1 MTGSLYARMYAKFPT
16 DGERVLLDMNCG
28 RKITWTMAAEWSARY
43 ADFLYRLGL
52 KKGDRIATRVEKS
65 PEFFLL
71 YLACLRGGLV
81 LVPINPTTTD
91 TDLEYL
97 LRDCH
102 PTMLV
107 VTPEQEEAIHPMA
120 SRSGIQHILSLGV
133 DNNGS
138 FAIDGSKGSNQFP
151 IIECHPDDPA
161 AILYTSGSTGKPKGA
176 VLTHHNLLSNAQGM
190 VQEWGFTDR
199 DILLH
204 TLPVF
209 HIHGLF
215 VACHCAL
222 LSGAGMIW
230 LPSFEA
236 DRTLMLLPRA
246 TVFTGT
252 PVHYDQLLQ
261 RPGLNRTVTQG
272 MRLFLAGSAPLTEK
286 TYADFSARTGHSI
299 LEYYGMTETGII
311 TGNSCQRAYKPGTV
325 GTPFPGTQIRI
336 AEPKAIP
343 GIVQNNVGEV
353 QVRGPGVTLGYQ
365 GCQTKGQES
374 FTRDGW
380 FRTGDMGAI
389 NLDNGCLRLVGRMQ
403 DVIISKGLAIFPA
416 EIETALNSLD
426 GIEESAV
433 IGVRHPDFGEGSI
446 AIVRLARD
454 STLTEALILRA
465 LQETLDSEKI
475 PERIF
480 PVPEIPHNTAGTILK
495 DVLRKTYN
503 GLFLTLA

>member
-1 MTGSLYARMYAKFPT
+1 MTGSLYAWMYGKFPS
-16 DGERVLLDMNCG
+16 DGERILLDMDFG

-52 KKGDRIATRVEKS
+52 KQGDRIATRVEKS

-71 YLACLRGGLV
+71 YLACLRGGLI
-81 LVPINPTTTD
+81 LAPINPATTD

-102 PTMLV
+102 PAMLV
-107 VTPEQEEAIHPMA
+107 VTPKQEETIRPMA
-120 SRSGIQHILSLGV
+120 SRSGIKHILSLGV

-138 FAIDGSKGSNQFP
+138 FAVNGSKGSSQFP
-151 IIECHPDDPA
+151 IVECHPDDPA
-161 AILYTSGSTGKPKGA
+161 AILYTSGSTGKPKGV
-176 VLTHHNLLSNAQGM
+176 VLTHYNLLSNAQGM
-190 VQEWGFTDR
+190 VQKWGFTDK
-199 DILLH
+199 DIVLH

-209 HIHGLF
+209 DIHGLF
-215 VACHCAL
+215 SACHCAL

-230 LPSFEA
+230 MPSFEA

-246 TVFTGT
+246 TVLTGT
-252 PVHYDQLLQ
+252 PLHYGQLLQ
-261 RPGLNRTVTQG
+261 RPGLNRTITQG
-272 MRLFLAGSAPLTEK
+272 MRLFLSGSAPLTEQ
-286 TYADFSARTGHSI
+286 TYADFLARTGHSI
-299 LEYYGMTETGII
+299 LEYYGTTETGII
-311 TGNSCQRAYKPGTV
+311 TGNSCHRTCKPGTV
-325 GTPFPGTQIRI
+325 GTPCPGTQIRI

-353 QVRGPGVTLGYQ
+353 QVHGPGVTLGYQ
-365 GCQTKGQES
+365 ECQTKGQES
-374 FTRDGW
+374 LTKDGW

-389 NLDNGCLRLVGRMQ
+389 DPDGCLRLVGRIQ

-433 IGVRHPDFGEGSI
+433 ISVKHPAFGEGSI

-454 STLTEALILRA
+454 STLTEALIMKS
-465 LQETLDSEKI
+465 LQENLDNEKI

-480 PVPEIPHNTAGTILK
+480 PVPEIPHNTTGTILK
-495 DVLRKTYN
+495 DVLRKQYDD
-503 GLFLTLA
+503 LFLTLA